1 MTNTPE
7 HVIIA
12 IQDKKK
18 KGDFMLL
25 TKENLEKLSKKIMDE
40 MEDVSSGKASQYSF
54 TINEIRLIQK
64 LVDDAHNNICR
75 D

>member
-1 MTNTPE
+1 
-7 HVIIA
+7 
-12 IQDKKK
+12 
-18 KGDFMLL
+18 MLL

-40 MEDVSSGKASQYSF
+40 MEDVSSVKANQYSF